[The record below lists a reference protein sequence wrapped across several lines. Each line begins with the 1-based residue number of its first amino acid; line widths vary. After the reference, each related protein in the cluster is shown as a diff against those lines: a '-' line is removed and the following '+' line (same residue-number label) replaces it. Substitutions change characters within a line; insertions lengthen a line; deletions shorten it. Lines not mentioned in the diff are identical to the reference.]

1 MKVDTAALGG
11 LAAAVTMA
19 LALIALR
26 PRTKR
31 ADQPPQ
37 ALGHVARQLERVIQ
51 KVPTLRRQRREVPP
65 EDVAE
70 WCDQIARRMR
80 SGSTIRDAL
89 MSTEPSSDAARHATD
104 GLRLGLDRGLPVPEA
119 LETIPD
125 NTSGRHSP
133 RTGPHVAL
141 AFGVIAVASR
151 LGGSNAAA
159 LDRTATSLRVLA
171 ADRHERRSQASQA
184 RLSAHVLTVVPLAML
199 SLLLLLDSDVRA
211 TLHTPIGAACVTSGL
226 FLNGVG
232 WRWMHHMIGAYQ

>member
-37 ALGHVARQLERVIQ
+37 TFGRLAGRLERVIQ
-51 KVPTLRRQRREVPP
+51 NARSLGRRRRGVPP

-89 MSTEPSSDAARHATD
+89 MSTEPSSSALVRATE
-104 GLRLGLDRGLPVPEA
+104 GLRLGLDRGLPIPAA
-119 LETIPD
+119 LEAIPD
-125 NTSGRHSP
+125 DTSGHHSQ

-141 AFGVIAVASR
+141 AFGVIAIASR
-151 LGGSNAAA
+151 LGGSNASA

-171 ADRHERRSQASQA
+171 ADRHERRSQAAQA

-232 WRWMHHMIGAYQ
+232 WRWMHHMIGADQ

>member
-19 LALIALR
+19 LVLIAFR

-31 ADQPPQ
+31 VDQPPQ
-37 ALGHVARQLERVIQ
+37 IHGHLARRLERVIQ
-51 KVPTLRRQRREVPP
+51 NARYLRRRRRAVPP

-70 WCDQIARRMR
+70 WCDQVARRMR

-89 MSTEPSSDAARHATD
+89 MSTEPSSGAVVHATD
-104 GLRLGLDRGLPVPEA
+104 GLRLGLDRGLPIPEA
-119 LETIPD
+119 LETILD
-125 NTSGRHSP
+125 NTSGHPSP
-133 RTGPHVAL
+133 QAGPHVAL

-171 ADRHERRSQASQA
+171 DDRHERRSQASQA

-211 TLHTPIGAACVTSGL
+211 TLHTPTGAACVICGL

-232 WRWMHHMIGAYQ
+232 WRWMHHMIGSDQ